1 MVPPIDNPSEE
12 PNPHLTHISREVHNA
27 GMNCEISL
35 NPRTPLEI
43 IYPLLQTELID
54 MVDLLIVEPGFG
66 GQLFQICVLNKIV
79 ALRAWIGQQEIVVEP
94 RKKPQQQYPRT

>member
-1 MVPPIDNPSEE
+1 
-12 PNPHLTHISREVHNA
+12 
-27 GMNCEISL
+27 MNCEISL